1 MTMLDLGFSG
11 TALGLAS
18 AASGFVADDPL
29 AGADGVA
36 AFCPACGAA
45 PCVGAVE
52 GDTVGGVFWPEVE
65 GVALGLV
72 AEVPGLGGV
81 FWLEVAGV
89 PALEGDAFGGVFCP
103 DVAGATLGLVAEV
116 PGLEG
121 LACPS
126 GAVTGA
132 VAPGGVAA
140 AGPLGLVSAFAAK
153 ANAIAKN
160 GTASRLRNCGKEAEK
175 PICSTLVCAEPNRPA
190 TS

>member
-11 TALGLAS
+11 TALGVAS
-18 AASGFVADDPL
+18 AASGFVADPF

-36 AFCPACGAA
+36 AFCPPCGAA
-45 PCVGAVE
+45 PCVGDVE
-52 GDTVGGVFWPEVE
+52 GDGLGGVFWPEVA
-65 GVALGLV
+65 GGALGLV
-72 AEVPGLGGV
+72 VEAPG
-81 FWLEVAGV
+81 
-89 PALEGDAFGGVFCP
+89 LEGDGFGGVFCP
-103 DVAGATLGLVAEV
+103 EVAGGALGLVVEA

-132 VAPGGVAA
+132 VAPGVVAA
-140 AGPLGLVSAFAAK
+140 AGPLGLVSAFAGK

-175 PICSTLVCAEPNRPA
+175 PIFSTLVCAEPNRPA